1 MTAPRVL
8 VTPRSMTAGGS
19 APLALLTER
28 GYDLVLG
35 PAGRQPTA
43 DELRAALPGCVGWVA
58 GVEPVTRDVLAAADA
73 LRVISRNGV
82 GTDAID
88 HAAAA
93 ELGIEVLAA
102 RGANARGVAEL
113 TVALLLCGFRQLL
126 PAAAALR
133 RGEWERAQGRELSGR
148 TLGVVGCGA
157 IGRQVLAL
165 AGGLGLR
172 TVASDPLVAQ
182 ADLPPGTR
190 LVDLDELLAGSG
202 AVTLHAP
209 AQPGGPL
216 LDRRRL
222 GLLAPGTV
230 LVNTARASLVDGA
243 AVLAALDDGR
253 LAAYAVDAFDVE
265 PPPLDALLR
274 HPRVTATPH
283 LGAAT
288 QESAAR
294 AAEAAV
300 RNLLAALEREGNT

>member
-8 VTPRSMTAGGS
+8 VTPRSMTAGGA
-19 APLALLTER
+19 APLALLAER
-28 GYDLVLG
+28 GYDVVLG

-58 GVEPVTRDVLAAADA
+58 GVEPITREVLATADR
-73 LRVISRNGV
+73 LRVISRNGA

-88 HAAAA
+88 RAAAA
-93 ELGIEVLAA
+93 EHGIEVLAA

-113 TVALLLCGFRQLL
+113 TLALLLCGFRELL

-133 RGEWERAQGRELSGR
+133 RGEWQRAQGRELQGR

-157 IGRQVLAL
+157 IGRQVLDL
-165 AGGLGLR
+165 AAGFGMR
-172 TVASDPLVAQ
+172 TLASDPVVEQ

-190 LVDLDELLAGSG
+190 LVALDALLAGSD
-202 AVTLHAP
+202 AITLHAP

-222 GLLAPGTV
+222 GLLAPGTL

-243 AVLAALDDGR
+243 AVLEALDGAR
-253 LAAYAVDAFDVE
+253 LAGYAVDAFDTE

-274 HPRVTATPH
+274 HPRVIATPH

-294 AAEAAV
+294 AADAAV
-300 RNLLAALEREGNT
+300 RNLIAALEGDR